1 MNLRSTSFFKK
12 VLTLV
17 IALALIVPAGVSF
30 SPRPAYALFG
40 IGDIT
45 FDPTNLVQNI
55 FSAVKSSALVTKEYV
70 LDTLAYQVAE
80 VARQSVIRS
89 LVNWINS
96 GFQGSPAF
104 VTDLKRNLRGVED
117 AVAQRFFA
125 SLASQDITDSDAQ
138 DRVISLA
145 RIGYFLTTSRE
156 SFYERY
162 PNTLTQVSPDAN
174 AFLEGDFSQGGFDA
188 WFSAVLVPQNNPY
201 GMQELIN
208 QDLQRLTSEA
218 RDSRLQELSWNRGFV
233 SWRGECIDQNPQGEQ
248 EYLPGDDLPADL
260 SVDLTGEDACAE
272 FEIETPGSVIVEQL
286 NKTLGSNIDKLVSAD
301 EMNEIIGALLNQL
314 VGHVLGTNGGG
325 FRSAS
330 RPSSGGGSSIVD
342 QATNPNQAGGSGA
355 TIRQNFITTV
365 AEQKRYITDFQTAWT
380 KIRTAADTALTRC
393 GASGTPNPEDVAK
406 RATTMLTKA
415 ANALTELEDISEDI
429 AAIDTTAGDP
439 TSALLDLTTRYQA
452 LLASGTL
459 PTPDEIAEAQAE
471 SQDTGDTEPGSLYSQ
486 LTNRA
491 ASCTSGGN

>member
-1 MNLRSTSFFKK
+1 MNLRPTSFFKK
-12 VLTLV
+12 ALTLV
-17 IALALIVPAGVSF
+17 IALALIMPASVSF
-30 SPRPAYALFG
+30 APRPAHAVFG

-55 FSAVKSSALVTKEYV
+55 FSAIKSSALVTKEYV

-80 VARQSVIRS
+80 VARQSIIRS
-89 LVNWINS
+89 LINWINS

-104 VTDLKRNLRGVED
+104 VTDLKQNLRGVED
-117 AVAQRFFA
+117 AVARRFFA
-125 SLASQDITDSDAQ
+125 ELAAQDITDSDAQ
-138 DRVISLA
+138 DRVVSLA
-145 RIGYFLTTSRE
+145 RLGYFLTTSPE

-162 PNTLTQVSPDAN
+162 PNTLTRVSPDAR

-201 GMQELIN
+201 GMQDLIN

-218 RDSRLQELSWNRGFV
+218 RDNKLQELNWNRGFL
-233 SWRGECIDQNPQGEQ
+233 SWRGECIDEDVQGDGSLTAVAGPPVPE
-248 EYLPGDDLPADL
+248 ADL
-260 SVDLTGEDACAE
+260 NNEDKCSEYA
-272 FEIETPGSVIVEQL
+272 IETPGAVIVEQL

-380 KIRTAADTALTRC
+380 KIRTAAEAALARC
-393 GASGTPNPEDVAK
+393 GTSGTPNPEEAIK
-406 RATTMLTKA
+406 RATAMLTKA
-415 ANALTELEDISEDI
+415 AGALTELEDISEDI
-429 AAIDTTAGDP
+429 TAIDTAATDP
-439 TSALLDLTTRYQA
+439 TAALLELTTRYQA

-471 SQDTGDTEPGSLYSQ
+471 SQDTGDAEPSSLYTQ
-486 LTNRA
+486 LTNRTN
-491 ASCTSGGN
+491 SCTSGGN